1 MSRMKPPVSID
12 VIAMSINYEQAVE
25 AASNCRRKADEV
37 DEVLR
42 AHGAAHTTPEVLRAR
57 ARIYDQDAA
66 RLLAAINEATRSTN
80 A

>member
-1 MSRMKPPVSID
+1 MSQIKPPASAR
-12 VIAMSINYEQAVE
+12 VIALSINYEQAVE

-37 DEVLR
+37 EAVLK
-42 AHGAAHTTPEVLRAR
+42 AQGAAHTTPEVLRAR

-66 RLLAAINEATRSTN
+66 RLLAAINEATGSTD